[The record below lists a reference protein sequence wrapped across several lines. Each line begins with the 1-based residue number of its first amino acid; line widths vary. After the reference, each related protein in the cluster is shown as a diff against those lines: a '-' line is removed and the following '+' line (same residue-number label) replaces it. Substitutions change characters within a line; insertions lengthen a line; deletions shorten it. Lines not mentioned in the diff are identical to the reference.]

1 MMCLAKVKVS
11 RPSRDEE
18 EVKDVVDIVIDGPNV
33 RVSTLF
39 GEERAFAGVAVT
51 RIDLQAG
58 IISLVEEQGR

>member
-1 MMCLAKVKVS
+1 MCLAKVRVS

-18 EVKDVVDIVIDGPNV
+18 EVKDVVDIVIDGATV

-39 GEERAFAGVAVT
+39 GTEHAFAGVAVA

-58 IISLVEEQGR
+58 IISLVEEQRQ